1 MRFSAIR
8 CFVAVVVLGTIA
20 SFLPACQTNKAD
32 DPAPAASVNDPP
44 ASPVERG
51 KYLVA
56 IGSCNDCHT
65 PFKLG
70 ERGPEPDMSR
80 MLSGHPEFAKLPP
93 APAPQGPWIWNG
105 SATNT
110 AFHGPWGTTYA
121 FNLTPDVNTGLGIW
135 TEEMFVK
142 AMRTGKHFGEARPIM
157 PPMPWQGLG
166 AMTDPDLKA
175 VYAYLRSIP
184 PVKNLVPDYAPPGK

>member
-1 MRFSAIR
+1 MCVSPIR
-8 CFVAVVVLGTIA
+8 CALAVVSLGTVL
-20 SFLPACQTNKAD
+20 SFLPACQSNKAGD
-32 DPAPAASVNDPP
+32 SKPAASAGDP
-44 ASPVERG
+44 ALSAVERG

-70 ERGPEPDMSR
+70 EHGPEPDMSR

-93 APAPQGPWIWNG
+93 APPPQVPWIWSG

-110 AFHGPWGTTYA
+110 AFHGPGGTTYA
-121 FNLTPDVNTGLGIW
+121 MNLTPDVNTGMGIW
-135 TEEMFVK
+135 TEDMFVK

-166 AMTDPDLKA
+166 AMTDTDLKA
-175 VYAYLRSIP
+175 VYAYLRTIP
-184 PVKNLVPDYAPPGK
+184 PVKNLVPDYSPPGK